1 MKVRQIILPGEF
13 IVDRDG
19 RKLGRGVYR
28 EGSKVFAKVLGI
40 PNVGTNE
47 VSVIPLSGIYMPS
60 VGDLVIGTISEVE
73 LNGWLVDIN
82 SPYKAFMHVSD
93 AVEEFVDPSKTD
105 ISRYYDVEDVILCVV
120 SKSTKNKTIRVSMR
134 DMMAKKLYGGTA
146 VKVTPSKIP
155 RIIGREGS
163 MINLIKSKT
172 GCEILTGENGLVWI
186 KGDDQNR
193 AVKAIL
199 TVEKESHTFGLTEK
213 IEKMLSEKK

>member
-1 MKVRQIILPGEF
+1 MKVRQIILPGEL
-13 IVDRDG
+13 IAERDG
-19 RKLGRGVYR
+19 RKIGRGVYR

-40 PNVGTNE
+40 PMVGTNE
-47 VSVIPLSGIYMPS
+47 ISVIPLSGIYMPY
-60 VGDLVIGTISEVE
+60 VGDRVIGTISEVE
-73 LNGWLVDIN
+73 LNGWMVDIN

-105 ISRYYDVEDVILCVV
+105 ISRYYDVGDVLLCVV
-120 SKSTKNKTIRVSMR
+120 SKATKNKTIRVSMR
-134 DMMAKKLYGGTA
+134 DMMAKRLYEGTI

-172 GCEILTGENGLVWI
+172 GCEIFTGENGLVWI
-186 KGDDQNR
+186 KGDDQNK

-199 TVEKESHTFGLTEK
+199 TIDKESHIFGLTEK
-213 IEKMLSEKK
+213 IEMMLSDKK